1 MIGFIRNWFFE
12 LKRTKFGRYNM
23 IRLSTKGRYGT
34 RVMVALA
41 KRYGYGMVLLKE
53 IAREEDISEGYL
65 EHILPLLKSAGLVR
79 SNRGAHGGYVLSKP
93 PSEITLKDIIET
105 TEGSLT
111 PVECVDS
118 PAVCHRADFC
128 VTRDVWQ
135 DLKDSIAQTLDSIN
149 LQELVK
155 KQEDKIKIFSDFTI

>member
-1 MIGFIRNWFFE
+1 M
-12 LKRTKFGRYNM
+12 
-23 IRLSTKGRYGT
+23 
-34 RVMVALA
+34 MVALA
-41 KRYGYGMVLLKE
+41 KRYGYGMVLLKD

-65 EHILPLLKSAGLVR
+65 EHIIPLLKSAGLVK

-93 PSEITLKDIIET
+93 PSEISLKEIIEI

-118 PAVCHRADFC
+118 PAVCNRADFC

-135 DLKDSIAQTLDSIN
+135 NLKDSITQTLGSIT
-149 LQELVK
+149 LQSLLK
-155 KQEDKIKIFSDFTI
+155 KQEEKIKIFSDFTI